1 MRQRF
6 LKRPRANACGR
17 LRAPAQN
24 ARIVA
29 RRVEA
34 HRKELHG
41 GFRTRPNE
49 SFMDA
54 REAGTKGQ
62 VEGEAAR
69 VDDPPTAGRKKKG
82 FPGVAAQARG
92 WHCE

>member
-1 MRQRF
+1 
-6 LKRPRANACGR
+6 
-17 LRAPAQN
+17 
-24 ARIVA
+24 
-29 RRVEA
+29 
-34 HRKELHG
+34 
-41 GFRTRPNE
+41 
-49 SFMDA
+49 MDA